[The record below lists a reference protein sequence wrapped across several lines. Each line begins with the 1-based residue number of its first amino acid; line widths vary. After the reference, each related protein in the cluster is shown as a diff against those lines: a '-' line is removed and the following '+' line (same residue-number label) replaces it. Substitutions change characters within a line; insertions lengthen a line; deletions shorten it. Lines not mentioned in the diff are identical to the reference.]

1 MCVCLVFLSF
11 PLPVTAQ
18 SSPTVSGDFT
28 GENWFTKT
36 HPKVAS
42 FSVHTD
48 GSTSGVTET
57 GVSFRQYTVPNE
69 LGIRVQRFEIE
80 DHFHYIVE
88 GEIAYTF
95 TELSSLL
102 AQAYKGVTSV

>member
-1 MCVCLVFLSF
+1 M
-11 PLPVTAQ
+11 AQ
-18 SSPTVSGDFT
+18 DTPYVSGDFT
-28 GENWFTKT
+28 GENWFTIT

-42 FSVHTD
+42 FYVHAD
-48 GSTSGVTET
+48 GSASGVTET
-57 GVSFRQYTVPNE
+57 GIPFRQYMVPNE

-80 DHFHYIVE
+80 DHHHYIVE

-102 AQAYKGVTSV
+102 AQAYNGVTSIHT